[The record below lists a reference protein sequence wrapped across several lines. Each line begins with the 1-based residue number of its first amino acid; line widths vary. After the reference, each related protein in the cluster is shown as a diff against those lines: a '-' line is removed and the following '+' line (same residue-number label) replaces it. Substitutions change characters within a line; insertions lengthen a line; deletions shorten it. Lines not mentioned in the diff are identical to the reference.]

1 MKINILLLYFLV
13 NISICYYS
21 LQLNKVYLQNIST
34 DINININNSSIGNNE
49 INDEYLVYLTNNL
62 SFNLNYYNLNVVNK
76 SYIDTKNVNSE
87 YYTAELYLGS
97 NKQYFR
103 LLLSTFD
110 DLITVSSINCASCNV
125 SNKYNSLLSS
135 TSLKLN
141 PLTGNPNIKYQLFKD
156 SCLIPSKSLLQNNIT
171 IKKFMCIPS
180 INFKAVKNDASGFL
194 NSDAIDGIL
203 GLSYSN
209 GAGNKNFINELYNAG
224 YLSSLSFSIIIT
236 SSNVNRLY

>member
-34 DINININNSSIGNNE
+34 DININN
-49 INDEYLVYLTNNL
+49 
-62 SFNLNYYNLNVVNK
+62 
-76 SYIDTKNVNSE
+76 
-87 YYTAELYLGS
+87 
-97 NKQYFR
+97 
-103 LLLSTFD
+103 
-110 DLITVSSINCASCNV
+110 
-125 SNKYNSLLSS
+125 SS
-135 TSLKLN
+135 TSMKLN

-171 IKKFMCIPS
+171 IKKFMS
-180 INFKAVKNDASGFL
+180 ISSLNFKAVENDASGFL

-209 GAGNKNFINELYNAG
+209 SAGNKNFINELYNAG

-236 SSNVNRLY
+236 KSNVNRLYLGDIMNNEYINNHFKYFEDKGE